1 MLTKEGF
8 FKMLRLKNWQ
18 MHKGKNSNLV
28 KNYTQKGFC
37 FLQFLLCR
45 QTGDHPQ
52 EDLAKFGYRSD
63 AKVRNFKNLFI
74 FWLPAEFCSRNL
86 AI

>member
-8 FKMLRLKNWQ
+8 FKILRLKNRQ
-18 MHKGKNSNLV
+18 MHKEKKSNFV

-52 EDLAKFGYRSD
+52 EDLAKFGYRSE
-63 AKVRNFKNLFI
+63 AKVHNFKNIFT
-74 FWLPAEFCSRNL
+74 FWLPAEFCCRKL

>member
-8 FKMLRLKNWQ
+8 FKILRLKNWQ
-18 MHKGKNSNLV
+18 THKEKNSNLV
-28 KNYTQKGFC
+28 KNYTKKGVC
-37 FLQFLLCR
+37 FLRILLSR

-63 AKVRNFKNLFI
+63 AKVHNFKSLFT
-74 FWLPAEFCSRNL
+74 FWLPAEFCCRNL